1 MKVVITGGGGFLG
14 RKLCLALLNH
24 HALLDATG
32 RPYVPSRIVCF
43 DSVPFDPPLPGD
55 PRVKGVVGDIGD
67 AATVRAL
74 IDADVASVFHLAAV
88 VSAGAEADFDL
99 GMRVNLDGTR
109 HVLDACR
116 ALPQPPKVVFT
127 SSLAVYGG
135 DIPPTVTD
143 ATPITPQTSYGAQKL
158 IGEYLL
164 TDYSRKGY
172 LDGRALRLPTI
183 VVRPGKPNK
192 AASTFASS
200 IIREPLQGDPA
211 VCPVTPETSM
221 PILSPRKAVAAF
233 LHVHDLPAA
242 TLGAHRGILLN
253 GIAARVGDMAR
264 AVERHGGP
272 AAHARIEWKPD
283 PAIQRIVSGWP
294 AAIDAERARR
304 LGFQVDADIDE
315 IVANFIADDMR
326 R

>member
-14 RKLCLALLNH
+14 RKLAAALLNH
-24 HALLDATG
+24 HALIDARG
-32 RPYVPSRIVCF
+32 RPFQPSQVVCF
-43 DSVPFDPPLPGD
+43 DAVPFDPPLPSD
-55 PRVKGVVGDIGD
+55 PRIKTVVGDLSD
-67 AATVRAL
+67 AATVRGL

-116 ALPQPPKVVFT
+116 ALPQPAKVVFT

-135 DIPPTVTD
+135 DLPETVTD
-143 ATPITPQTSYGAQKL
+143 ETPITPQTSYGAQKL

-164 TDYSRKGY
+164 TDYSRKGF

-211 VCPVTPETSM
+211 ICPVSPETRM

-233 LHVHDLPAA
+233 LHVHDLPADA
-242 TLGAHRGILLN
+242 LGAHRGILLN
-253 GIAARVGDMAR
+253 GLAAPVADMVK
-264 AVERHGGP
+264 AVERHGGQQ
-272 AAHARIEWKPD
+272 AAGRIEWKAD
-283 PAIQRIVSGWP
+283 PAIQKIVSSWP
-294 AAIDAERARR
+294 TAIDAERARR
-304 LGFQVDADIDE
+304 LGFPVDRDIDE

>member
-14 RKLCLALLNH
+14 RKLAAALLQH
-24 HALLDATG
+24 HALLDAQG
-32 RPYVPSRIVCF
+32 RPYTPSKIVCF
-43 DSVPFDPPLPGD
+43 DSVPFDPPLPQD
-55 PRVKGVVGDIGD
+55 PRVKGVVGDITD
-67 AATVRAL
+67 AATVKAL
-74 IDADVASVFHLAAV
+74 IDDDVATVFHLAAV

-109 HVLDACR
+109 HILEACR
-116 ALPQPPKVVFT
+116 ALPKPAKVIFT

-135 DIPPTVTD
+135 EIPETVTD

-164 TDYSRKGY
+164 TDYSRKGF

-200 IIREPLQGDPA
+200 IVREPLQGEA
-211 VCPVTPETSM
+211 AICPVGPDVRM

-233 LHVHDLPAA
+233 LHVHDLPAEA
-242 TLGAHRGILLN
+242 LGAHRGILLN
-253 GIAARVGDMAR
+253 GISAPVGEMAK
-264 AVERHGGP
+264 AVERHGG
-272 AAHARIEWKPD
+272 AAAARRIEWKRD
-283 PAIQRIVSGWP
+283 PAIEKIVAGWP
-294 AAIDAERARR
+294 QAIDADRARR
-304 LGFQVDADIDE
+304 LGFHVDAGIDE
-315 IVANFIADDMR
+315 IVQNFMADDIR
-326 R
+326 K